1 MNARRLLN
9 HIFFALGG
17 LTMMGAAQANSP
29 GLAPLQAIEN
39 LDAQRYMGRWYEI
52 AKFPNRFQT
61 HCFSDTRADYRL
73 LNTGRVEVIN
83 QCKTASGQMDVAK
96 GSARFVGP
104 EGSPKFEVRFAPEWM
119 EFVPMVWGK
128 YWVIDLD
135 KDYTLAAV
143 SEPKRE
149 FLWILSRT
157 PVLDEKR
164 WNALLARL
172 EAMGLSIGKLERTP
186 HGSP

>member
-1 MNARRLLN
+1 MNGRCVLRA
-9 HIFFALGG
+9 IFFALCSFTSIFPAMANTTG
-17 LTMMGAAQANSP
+17 LP
-29 GLAPLQAIEN
+29 PLQAIES

-61 HCFSDTRADYRL
+61 HCLADTRADYRL
-73 LNTGRVEVIN
+73 LKTGRVEVIN

-128 YWVIDLD
+128 YWVIDID

-143 SEPKRE
+143 SEPNRE
-149 FLWILSRT
+149 FLWVLSRT
-157 PVLDEKR
+157 PSLDEKR
-164 WNALLARL
+164 WNALMARL
-172 EAMGLSIGKLERTP
+172 EAMGLSIGKLERTS
-186 HGSP
+186 HSSP